1 VVRSVLYLQ
10 PKEGDHRAVVD
21 FYRRHEILG
30 RAVGESGCRTSELHV
45 PSAGSGPLLV
55 TALWDGPAAYHRW
68 LENDFRRRRAGELA
82 ALLDDTTGG
91 LAGQLY
97 EVVLSADAER
107 AEGG

>member
-10 PKEGDHRAVVD
+10 PKDGDHRAVVD

-30 RAVGESGCRTSELHV
+30 RAVAENGCRTSELHV
-45 PSAGSGPLLV
+45 PSTGSGPLLV
-55 TALWDGPAAYHRW
+55 TALWDGPAAYRRW

-82 ALLDDTTGG
+82 ALLDEPTGG

-97 EVVLSADAER
+97 EVVLSADTER